1 MDTDGFGFPQMF
13 SAGTLCPSRQILDFA
28 MAYSMAGLREVREMV
43 EDTVVSVGPNIET
56 GAGQATSKS
65 AAQAQGEQAST
76 AQSNGR
82 APLRKDRDD
91 GITLLALYHFV
102 LAGAFLL
109 GTVALAIPALI
120 TAIVGIFED
129 PGALIATAIL
139 GVIAFVLMTFCI
151 LILIIAYGLWTMRQW
166 ARVATIAL
174 AMLSLFAVPLGTI
187 IGGLTIWYLI
197 KPEVADQFA

>member
-1 MDTDGFGFPQMF
+1 
-13 SAGTLCPSRQILDFA
+13 
-28 MAYSMAGLREVREMV
+28 MV
-43 EDTVVSVGPNIET
+43 EETVTNVNPNVET
-56 GAGQATSKS
+56 GSGQSTDS
-65 AAQAQGEQAST
+65 AAEHRNAPFATEQASAT
-76 AQSNGR
+76 QSQGP
-82 APLRKDRDD
+82 ASVRKDRDD

-109 GTVALAIPALI
+109 GTVALAIPAVI
-120 TAIVGIFED
+120 TAIVGIVED

-139 GVIAFVLMTFCI
+139 SVLAFVLMTFCI
-151 LILIIAYGLWTMRQW
+151 LILVIAYGLWTMRQW

>member
-1 MDTDGFGFPQMF
+1 MIKVTFISSDGE
-13 SAGTLCPSRQILDFA
+13 RQ
-28 MAYSMAGLREVREMV
+28 EVEA
-43 EDTVVSVGPNIET
+43 E
-56 GAGQATSKS
+56 AGQSTAKG
-65 AAQAQGEQAST
+65 AAHPQDTQASM

-82 APLRKDRDD
+82 PSLRKGRDD

-109 GTVALAIPALI
+109 GTVALAIPAVI
-120 TAIVGIFED
+120 TAIVGIVED
-129 PGALIATAIL
+129 PAVLIATAIL
-139 GVIAFVLMTFCI
+139 SVIAFVLMTFCI
-151 LILIIAYGLWTMRQW
+151 VILIVAYGLWTMRQW

-197 KPEVADQFA
+197 KPEVADQFG